1 MRLDWKKTFLL
12 GFGFLGVSVMWS
24 LYNTYVPV
32 YLQAGN
38 PEFDRTQTA
47 LTLGFGLG
55 PAVTGLFMTLDNIV
69 AFFLQPLVGMWS
81 DRTYTRLGRRM
92 PFVLAA
98 APIAVLAFAVIP
110 IAPLLIAPDKS
121 GQFAALTG
129 PFVLFIGAAGV
140 MLLAMAVFRTPVIA
154 LMPDLTPSPLRSKA
168 NGVINLMGGVGGA
181 LALLGGGFLYKLY
194 RPLPFWVG
202 GGIMLIAVVVL
213 LLAIRE
219 PRALV
224 ESAIPSDERPGLR
237 RLFDGLRGLP
247 KESVRSLVLL
257 ILAIFCWFVGYN
269 AVETFFSSYGVS
281 VLKIGEGTAGQILSI
296 ANITFLVFAIPSG
309 YVAARFGRRRTILA
323 GLAIFAALLVT
334 AFFLP
339 NLYVVI
345 GALALGGIA
354 WSLVNINSL
363 PMVVD
368 ISPSE
373 TVLGTY
379 TGIYYVA
386 GTLAAVVGPVL
397 NGWIVESAGNN
408 YNLIF
413 AVTPAFFVLAILCM
427 LMVTRGEP
435 KPTVAEARGD
445 AT

>member
-24 LYNTYVPV
+24 LYNTYVPI

-38 PEFDRTQTA
+38 TAFDKTQTA

-55 PAVTGLFMTLDNIV
+55 PALTGFLMTLDNIV
-69 AFFLQPLVGMWS
+69 AFFLQPFIGMWS
-81 DRTYTRLGRRM
+81 DRTYTRIGRRM
-92 PFVLAA
+92 PFIVGA
-98 APIAVLAFAVIP
+98 APIAVLAFFLIP
-110 IAPLLIAPDKS
+110 VAPLLIPAEKS
-121 GQFAALTG
+121 GQLSALTG
-129 PFVLFIGAAGV
+129 PFVFFIAAAGV
-140 MLLAMAVFRTPVIA
+140 MLVAMAVFRTPVIA

-202 GGIMLIAVVVL
+202 GVLMLAAAGVL
-213 LLAIRE
+213 LWTIRE
-219 PRALV
+219 PKELI
-224 ESAIPSDERPGLR
+224 ESAIPTEERLGLR
-237 RLFDGLRGLP
+237 GLFDGLRGLP
-247 KESVRSLVLL
+247 RENARSLVFLV
-257 ILAIFCWFVGYN
+257 LAIFCWFVGYN
-269 AVETFFSSYGVS
+269 AIETFFSSYGVS
-281 VLKIGEGTAGQILSI
+281 VLKIGEGTAGQILAI
-296 ANITFLVFAIPSG
+296 ANITFILFAIPSG
-309 YVAARFGRRRTILA
+309 YVASRFGRRRTILV
-323 GLAIFAALLVT
+323 GLAVFAALLIT

-386 GTLAAVVGPVL
+386 GTLAAVVGPIL
-397 NGWIVESAGNN
+397 NGWIVEAAGNN

-413 AVTPAFFVLAILCM
+413 AVTPAFFVLAILLM
-427 LMVTRGEP
+427 LMVTKGEA
-435 KPTVAEARGD
+435 KTE
-445 AT
+445 

>member
-24 LYNTYVPV
+24 LYNTYVPI

-38 PEFDRTQTA
+38 PAFDKTQTA

-55 PAVTGLFMTLDNIV
+55 PALTGFLMTLDNIV
-69 AFFLQPLVGMWS
+69 AFFLQPFIGMWS
-81 DRTYTRLGRRM
+81 DRTYTRIGRRM
-92 PFVLAA
+92 PFIVGA
-98 APIAVLAFAVIP
+98 APIAVLAFFLIP
-110 IAPLLIAPDKS
+110 VAPLLIPAEKS
-121 GQFAALTG
+121 GQLSALTG
-129 PFVLFIGAAGV
+129 PFVFFIAAAGV
-140 MLLAMAVFRTPVIA
+140 MLVAMAVFRTPVIA

-202 GGIMLIAVVVL
+202 GVLMLAAAGVL
-213 LLAIRE
+213 LWTIRE
-219 PRALV
+219 PKELI
-224 ESAIPSDERPGLR
+224 ESAIPTEERLGLR
-237 RLFDGLRGLP
+237 GLFDGLRGLP
-247 KESVRSLVLL
+247 RENARSLVFLV
-257 ILAIFCWFVGYN
+257 LAIFCWFVGYN
-269 AVETFFSSYGVS
+269 AIETFFSSYGVS
-281 VLKIGEGTAGQILSI
+281 VLKIGEGTAGQILAI
-296 ANITFLVFAIPSG
+296 ANITFILFAIPSG
-309 YVAARFGRRRTILA
+309 YVASRFGRRRTILV
-323 GLAIFAALLVT
+323 GLAVFAALLIT

-386 GTLAAVVGPVL
+386 GTLAAVVGPIL
-397 NGWIVESAGNN
+397 NGWIVEAAGNN

-413 AVTPAFFVLAILCM
+413 AVTPAFFVLAILLM
-427 LMVTRGEP
+427 LMVTKGEA
-435 KPTVAEARGD
+435 KTE
-445 AT
+445 